1 MDRDERLDELRK
13 RTPEEI
19 EEMRRK
25 VAALVRG
32 RVSLPGQGMA
42 FTAVGNKN
50 GPGFAIA
57 LCKEGERGYL
67 PCPLDGTFDTYD
79 DAMDKAEDLNVDL
92 ALTRER
98 AREIITSTMD

>member
-25 VAALVRG
+25 VADLVRTG
-32 RVSLPGQGMA
+32 VA
-42 FTAVGNKN
+42 FTAVDNKK
-50 GPGFAIA
+50 GPGFAIV

-67 PCPLDGTFDTYD
+67 PCPLDGTFNTYD
-79 DAMDKAEDLNVDL
+79 DAMDKADDLNVDL
-92 ALTRER
+92 AVTRER